1 MTTAIVLGSETLKET
16 GFDAYA
22 IERNARRIQ
31 MLLEKRVI
39 DENVANKI
47 AGNIDGIKYHIN
59 RLADWSEHWNKSMKE
74 VV

>member
-1 MTTAIVLGSETLKET
+1 MTNAIVLGSETLKET

-31 MLLEKRVI
+31 MLLEKKVI

-47 AGNIDGIKYHIN
+47 DSNIAGIKYHIN
-59 RLADWSEHWNKSMKE
+59 RLADWSEHWNKRMKE
-74 VV
+74 VM

>member
-16 GFDAYA
+16 GFDACA

-47 AGNIDGIKYHIN
+47 EGNIDGIKYHIN
-59 RLADWSEHWNKSMKE
+59 RLADWSEHWNKMIKE